1 MHLLPRMMH
10 RRGGLRVTLRGHQ
23 RRGGMLACGLA
34 RLEQPAVALDRLP
47 LLVAVRLVGHDRRRM
62 RSVLYEPSR
71 LDLCYDS
78 LHGLSVGDAL
88 GAQFF
93 MVGRSLP
100 ELAAGRPPADPLGM
114 DR

>member
-1 MHLLPRMMH
+1 M
-10 RRGGLRVTLRGHQ
+10 
-23 RRGGMLACGLA
+23 
-34 RLEQPAVALDRLP
+34 
-47 LLVAVRLVGHDRRRM
+47 
-62 RSVLYEPSR
+62 VLFERAR

-100 ELAAGRPPADPLGM
+100 DLRAGKPPDGRWKWTDATEMACSIVTELRDHAAIDPDRLAAVFARRCEPYRGLARE
-114 DR
+114 R